1 MLHRLLSTHC
11 RAFQRSLRHVPPLDA
26 FHVVSTTDP
35 LADSDE
41 EYDDHVRY
49 DYGMFII
56 ALDVPLPNSFKHAR
70 PWPTIVA
77 GGIERRLRVLNRLR
91 GRSPTPP
98 TPFMRSPIELVRR
111 EPTMSRNRYEPYARK
126 RRRSKG
132 R

>member
-56 ALDVPLPNSFKHAR
+56 ALDVPYL
-70 PWPTIVA
+70 IVLNTLIC
-77 GGIERRLRVLNRLR
+77 GLRLLRV
-91 GRSPTPP
+91 
-98 TPFMRSPIELVRR
+98 E
-111 EPTMSRNRYEPYARK
+111 
-126 RRRSKG
+126 
-132 R
+132 